1 MDEFL
6 SRLSEFTDNIS
17 NLCAKGMLGNSRVHL
32 LAISAENEEL
42 KKIIRNFSKQK
53 QNCNNCKNGK
63 FFA

>member
-6 SRLSEFTDNIS
+6 ARLSEFTDNIS

-42 KKIIRNFSKQK
+42 KKIIRNFSEQK

>member
-6 SRLSEFTDNIS
+6 ARLSEFTDNIG

-42 KKIIRNFSKQK
+42 KKIIRNFSEQKQK
-53 QNCNNCKNGK
+53 
-63 FFA
+63 A

>member
-6 SRLSEFTDNIS
+6 ARLSEFTDNIS
-17 NLCAKGMLGNSRVHL
+17 NLCAKGMLGNSRVHV

-42 KKIIRNFSKQK
+42 KKIIRNFSEQK
-53 QNCNNCKNGK
+53 QNCNNCKNRK

>member
-6 SRLSEFTDNIS
+6 ARLSEFTDNIS

-42 KKIIRNFSKQK
+42 KKIIRVFLNKNK
-53 QNCNNCKNGK
+53 MHNCKNGK

>member
-6 SRLSEFTDNIS
+6 ARVSEFTDNIG
-17 NLCAKGMLGNSRVHL
+17 NLCAQGMLGNSRVHL

-42 KKIIRNFSKQK
+42 KKIIRNFSEQK

>member
-6 SRLSEFTDNIS
+6 ARLSELTDNIS
-17 NLCAKGMLGNSRVHL
+17 NLCTEGILGNSRVHL

-42 KKIIRNFSKQK
+42 KKIIRDFSEQK
-53 QNCNNCKNGK
+53 HCNNCKNGK

>member
-6 SRLSEFTDNIS
+6 ARLSEFTDNIS
-17 NLCAKGMLGNSRVHL
+17 NLCSKGMLGNSRVHL

-42 KKIIRNFSKQK
+42 KKIIRNFSEQK